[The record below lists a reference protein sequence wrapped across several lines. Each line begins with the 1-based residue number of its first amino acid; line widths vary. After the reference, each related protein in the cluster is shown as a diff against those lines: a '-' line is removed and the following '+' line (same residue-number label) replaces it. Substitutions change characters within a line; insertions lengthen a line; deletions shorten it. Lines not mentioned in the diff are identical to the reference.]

1 MSFVALRTSTSA
13 CELRSSPNVFRKS
26 CGSFFSAAF
35 RKDFSSSANL
45 RRPFTTASLSFSMSF
60 GAVTLSRSAAASW
73 SWASAALSSFVSSV
87 IELGAVVSGF
97 RPFEIA
103 WLSEVRC
110 CSYSDL
116 ESCPPPPPPPHPEA
130 TKASATAARVAA
142 PRCLASA
149 RLRENALNLLWVM
162 PAEGAYL
169 IDEKTPSWGIEPVP
183 ERLRVL
189 GLVDTML
196 LWSNLSVS
204 LLVIV
209 LGAVLVPALSLPDA
223 LIAIVVGAIAGN
235 LLLGLAGLI
244 GADAR
249 VPGMVVLRAPLGR
262 RGSYAPT
269 LVNVA
274 QNLGWSTF
282 ELIVIST
289 AAAALSR
296 KVFGFEGRWLWALLF
311 RLVAVALA
319 LLGPIGFVR
328 RYVRKFA
335 VWAVVASMIYL
346 TWWVLDKSNL
356 HAFWRAHGTGGLSL
370 GSGIDLVI
378 GSIISWT
385 PLAAD
390 YTRFSRDRRS
400 AFFGTGIGYFVPT
413 LWCFGLGTLLVLSRN
428 VTDAA
433 DVPAAVAAGGA
444 VSAFALL
451 ALTVD
456 ESDEAFADI
465 YSTAVSIQNVL
476 PRVSQRLL
484 IIAVSAAAT
493 VGAIAIDLRSY
504 QSFLFLL
511 GSVFV
516 PLFGVLLAD
525 WLLAGAHYRERDFF
539 SGPAVRVEQI
549 AAWLVGF
556 ALYQWLSPQG
566 PGWWTDLVAHSH
578 PGHTSWTASL
588 PSFAAAFVLATAAGL
603 LLPREDANRARRG
616 SREPL
621 ARPR

>member
-1 MSFVALRTSTSA
+1 V
-13 CELRSSPNVFRKS
+13 
-26 CGSFFSAAF
+26 
-35 RKDFSSSANL
+35 D
-45 RRPFTTASLSFSMSF
+45 
-60 GAVTLSRSAAASW
+60 
-73 SWASAALSSFVSSV
+73 
-87 IELGAVVSGF
+87 
-97 RPFEIA
+97 
-103 WLSEVRC
+103 
-110 CSYSDL
+110 
-116 ESCPPPPPPPHPEA
+116 ES
-130 TKASATAARVAA
+130 
-142 PRCLASA
+142 
-149 RLRENALNLLWVM
+149 
-162 PAEGAYL
+162 
-169 IDEKTPSWGIEPVP
+169 KTPSWGIEPVP
-183 ERLRVL
+183 PRLRVL

-196 LWSNLSVS
+196 LWGNLSVS

-209 LGAVLVPALSLPDA
+209 LGAILVPALSLRDA
-223 LIAIVVGAIAGN
+223 LIAVLVGAVAGN
-235 LLLGLAGLI
+235 LLLGAAALI

-249 VPGMVVLRAPLGR
+249 VPGMVLLRAPLGR

-269 LVNVA
+269 ILNVA

-289 AAAALSR
+289 AAAALSK
-296 KVFGFEGRWLWALLF
+296 KVFGFEERWLWAVLF
-311 RLVAVALA
+311 GVIAVALA

-346 TWWVLDKSNL
+346 TWWVFDKSAL
-356 HAFWRAHGTGGLSL
+356 HRFWHAHGTGGLSL
-370 GSGIDLVI
+370 GAGIDLVI
-378 GSIISWT
+378 GSIVSWT

-400 AFFGTGIGYFVPT
+400 AFWGAAVGYFVPT

-484 IIAVSAAAT
+484 IVLVSTAAT
-493 VGAIAIDLRSY
+493 VGAVVIDLRNY
-504 QSFLFLL
+504 QSFLLLL

-525 WLLAGAHYRERDFF
+525 WLLAGAHYSERDIFD
-539 SGPAVRVEQI
+539 GPAFRWGLL
-549 AAWLVGF
+549 AAWAIGF
-556 ALYQWLSPQG
+556 VLYQWLSPQG
-566 PGWWTDLVAHSH
+566 PSWWTDAVAHLH
-578 PGHTSWTASL
+578 PGHATWTASL
-588 PSFAAAFVLATAAGL
+588 PSFAAAFVLATIAGAL
-603 LLPREDANRARRG
+603 RPRETEAGARRG
-616 SREPL
+616 SRESL
-621 ARPR
+621 ARSR